1 MAWFLRVPT
10 SSLGNHLL
18 TSLLEYDTSPM
29 APKAFGF
36 VNVREISNCKQ
47 AKIGKE

>member
-1 MAWFLRVPT
+1 
-10 SSLGNHLL
+10 
-18 TSLLEYDTSPM
+18 M